1 LIRFGMVGDPLTRP
15 PIPALHP
22 EHEHP
27 ALAGRLVALLEVLL
41 CSDYPTQLALAS
53 TFAALGYRPTVNG
66 HLSVAYVASLSLL
79 DTALL
84 LGLILLF
91 VRAHGERPREVF
103 VGTRSPWTEAMIG
116 VPLTLAATA
125 IAAVVLGAIRFL
137 APSLHNVAQNPLQA
151 LMHGRRDALVFGLVV
166 VVAGGIRE
174 EIQRVFLLRRFEVW
188 LGGAGV
194 GIVVTSVLFGAGHQ
208 LQGTDAAVATGV
220 LGAFWATVYLLRR
233 SSVAPIVSHSGFN
246 LLRIGQFL
254 ITGA

>member
-1 LIRFGMVGDPLTRP
+1 MIGDPLTRP
-15 PIPALHP
+15 PTPTRHP
-22 EHEHP
+22 GQEQP
-27 ALAGRLVALLEVLL
+27 ALADRLVALMEVIL

-53 TFAALGYRPTVNG
+53 TFAAFGYRPIVNG
-66 HLSVAYVASLSLL
+66 QLNVTYVALLSLL

-91 VRAHGERPREVF
+91 LHAHGERPREVF
-103 VGTRSPWTEAMIG
+103 LGTRPPWTEALIG
-116 VPLTLAATA
+116 IPLTLAAAA
-125 IAAVVLGAIRFL
+125 IAAVILSSIRFL

-151 LMHGRRDALVFGLVV
+151 LMHTRRDALLFGIVV

-194 GIVVTSVLFGAGHQ
+194 GIAVTSVLFGAGHQ
-208 LQGTDAAVATGV
+208 LQGTDVAVATGV
-220 LGAFWATVYLLRR
+220 LGAFWAAVYLRRR
-233 SSVAPIVSHSGFN
+233 SSVAAVVSHSGFN

-254 ITGA
+254 ISGR